1 MEERQMFYSVLFFLG
16 GGDETKRRAFPMLV
30 CGYKQSSLP
39 PVFIIIS
46 RELLPVEREI
56 EREGNPSTHTHGER

>member
-1 MEERQMFYSVLFFLG
+1 
-16 GGDETKRRAFPMLV
+16 MLV

-56 EREGNPSTHTHGER
+56 EGNPSTHTHGER

>member
-1 MEERQMFYSVLFFLG
+1 
-16 GGDETKRRAFPMLV
+16 MLV